1 MYADSRDA
9 CPYNISIL
17 YFRLRYNDF
26 FGSLRIKFHILHII
40 PLEVICVS
48 VKKKRRNPALEPK
61 NLLIIGMTAAAV
73 ILVAVMM
80 RLIAP
85 REEKSFDSSAWEAS
99 LGKATEVLESDAEHN
114 TDSGLTPVYSDD
126 VVATTTETTPT
137 ETNEENKAP
146 AADEGMQNGNI
157 SYIPPVSSAVTKDY
171 SGDELVFSETMQDW
185 RTHNGIDFA
194 ADDGTDVLAAADGT
208 VEAITENGMMGTS
221 VIILHSGGVRTIY
234 SNLSDIG
241 LVNIG
246 DDVTQ
251 GAIIGKTGSTAAAEV
266 SEPPH
271 LHFEMSVNEEP
282 VNPHDYI
289 QISGNETE

>member
-1 MYADSRDA
+1 M
-9 CPYNISIL
+9 
-17 YFRLRYNDF
+17 
-26 FGSLRIKFHILHII
+26 
-40 PLEVICVS
+40 S

-85 REEKSFDSSAWEAS
+85 REEKGFESPAWEAS
-99 LGKATEVLESDAEHN
+99 LSRATEASESAAEYD
-114 TDSGLTPVYSDD
+114 TDSGLTAVYSED
-126 VVATTTETTPT
+126 VVATATETTPT
-137 ETNEENKAP
+137 ETNEENGAP
-146 AADEGMQNGNI
+146 ATDESVQNGNI
-157 SYIPPVSSAVTKDY
+157 SYTPPVSGAVTKDY

-194 ADDGTDVLAAADGT
+194 AEDGTDVLAAADGT
-208 VEAITENGMMGTS
+208 VEAITDSGMMGTS

-241 LVNIG
+241 LVSIG
-246 DDVTQ
+246 DDIKGGT
-251 GAIIGKTGSTAAAEV
+251 IIGKTGSTAAAEV

-271 LHFEMSVNEEP
+271 LHFEISVNEEP

>member
-1 MYADSRDA
+1 M
-9 CPYNISIL
+9 
-17 YFRLRYNDF
+17 
-26 FGSLRIKFHILHII
+26 
-40 PLEVICVS
+40 S

-99 LGKATEVLESDAEHN
+99 LGKATEVLESDAEHS

-126 VVATTTETTPT
+126 VVATATETTPT

-157 SYIPPVSSAVTKDY
+157 SYIPPVSGAVTKDY

>member
-1 MYADSRDA
+1 M
-9 CPYNISIL
+9 
-17 YFRLRYNDF
+17 
-26 FGSLRIKFHILHII
+26 
-40 PLEVICVS
+40 S

-85 REEKSFDSSAWEAS
+85 REEEKGFENSAWEAS
-99 LGKATEVLESDAEHN
+99 LSESVEVAEN
-114 TDSGLTPVYSDD
+114 ALDDEVDSGLTAVYSED
-126 VVATTTETTPT
+126 VIATATEATPT
-137 ETNEENKAP
+137 ETNEESGVP
-146 AADEGMQNGNI
+146 TPDEDVQNGNI
-157 SYIPPVSSAVTKDY
+157 SYTLPVSGAVTKDY

-194 ADDGTDVLAAADGT
+194 AEDGTDVLAAADGT
-208 VEAITENGMMGTS
+208 VEAITENGMMGTT
-221 VIILHSGGVRTIY
+221 VIILHSGGIRTIY

-266 SEPPH
+266 SESPH
-271 LHFEMSVNEEP
+271 LHFEMSLNEEP
-282 VNPHDYI
+282 INPHDYM

>member
-1 MYADSRDA
+1 M
-9 CPYNISIL
+9 
-17 YFRLRYNDF
+17 
-26 FGSLRIKFHILHII
+26 
-40 PLEVICVS
+40 S

-85 REEKSFDSSAWEAS
+85 REEKGFENSAWEAS
-99 LGKATEVLESDAEHN
+99 LSKATEAPESDAEYD
-114 TDSGLTPVYSDD
+114 TDSGLTAVYSED
-126 VVATTTETTPT
+126 VVATATETTPI
-137 ETNEENKAP
+137 ETNEEIPPP
-146 AADEGMQNGNI
+146 ATDGGAQNGNVT
-157 SYIPPVSSAVTKDY
+157 YTPPVSGAVTKDY

-194 ADDGTDVLAAADGT
+194 AVDGTDVLAAADGT
-208 VEAITENGMMGTS
+208 VEAITENGMMGTT
-221 VIILHSGGVRTIY
+221 VIILHSGGIRTIY

-241 LVNIG
+241 LVSIG
-246 DDVTQ
+246 DDVKG